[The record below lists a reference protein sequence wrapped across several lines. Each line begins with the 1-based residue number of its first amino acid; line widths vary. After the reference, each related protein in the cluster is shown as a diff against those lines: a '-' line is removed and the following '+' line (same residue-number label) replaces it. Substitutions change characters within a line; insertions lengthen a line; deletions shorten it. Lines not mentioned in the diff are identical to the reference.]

1 MQQYTECLLVEI
13 AITPSKS
20 IRNAKIGG
28 VMKNWGYLLQDGHW
42 FFQNLRSNDWETEA
56 LATWQPLPHCS
67 Q

>member
-28 VMKNWGYLLQDGHW
+28 VMKNLGYLNIW
-42 FFQNLRSNDWETEA
+42 IEEKMTEKMKPEVA
-56 LATWQPLPHCS
+56 RPLKK
-67 Q
+67 